1 MIPAE
6 RIVRLARNLVGEAHD
21 CPSAYGAAGRT
32 DPIEHLPY
40 PHELDLEDRAT
51 VLRLWSGEA
60 VSDELVVP
68 VRPTPV
74 AALTEVLDLLRDVVV
89 DRGISCDALPA
100 CSCST
105 ARAVRLLAGYG
116 IKVEDQ

>member
-1 MIPAE
+1 MIPPD
-6 RIVRLARNLVGEAHD
+6 RVNRLVRNLVGEAHD

-60 VSDELVVP
+60 IETDGQTFDPIDPNVV
-68 VRPTPV
+68 
-74 AALTEVLDLLRDVVV
+74 VLLDTLEDLLR
-89 DRGISCDALPA
+89 RPEAGREDA
-100 CSCST
+100 
-105 ARAVRLLAGYG
+105 
-116 IKVEDQ
+116 VEILSRYRERQR